1 MDALP
6 QVLMPRETTH
16 PPTSGAWS
24 LRGGRG
30 PGQAGALSPPA
41 SPPRRRILSPAR
53 GRLSRRWHPTSGSPR
68 SKSRTPGPHTFY
80 PGRRST
86 RPRTES
92 VQRAQRPCWAAA
104 RGGPGPRPPPAR
116 LPAGSRGLRG
126 GDRGAGQARGPRC
139 TAAPARGGAPPPR
152 PPATPPGAA
161 TPRHLRQVPR
171 SARPAPTRTSSGP
184 LQPVATPVLLG
195 RGCQTRY
202 IFFVRQMPLK
212 WLLPLGFLR
221 NPLVLLSVCQNLQA
235 APGSP
240 LQCPPTPLRAPL

>member
-1 MDALP
+1 M
-6 QVLMPRETTH
+6 QRETTH
-16 PPTSGAWS
+16 PPTHEWSVESAGRKGTGAGWR
-24 LRGGRG
+24 LV
-30 PGQAGALSPPA
+30 SPPSPT

-126 GDRGAGQARGPRC
+126 GNRGAGQARSPRC

-152 PPATPPGAA
+152 PPGAA

-195 RGCQTRY
+195 RGCQTLY

-240 LQCPPTPLRAPL
+240 LQCPPPPAPCALPFK